1 MPGLESFIQE
11 QIHANLAPMMYAP
24 NVFPIEVAKM
34 LSGNPVD
41 QAIGVLSLTF
51 HGAQGLKNPDK
62 FSGTPDPYATVSINN
77 REVLGKTKTVTENA
91 SPRWNETVN
100 VILTS
105 LREPLTIHV
114 YDYNEYRKDKELGV
128 CTFNLE
134 QIETETEHE
143 NLHLEVIAGGRPR
156 GVVQCDIR
164 FFPVLEGEK
173 LADGTVEPAP
183 ESTTGIAKFEVE
195 QAKDLDGTRSLIG
208 QLNPYAVLLL
218 NGKEVQI
225 SKKLKRTNNPIWTDA
240 SKELLITDR
249 KKAKLGLVLKDD
261 RDLATDPVIGTY
273 QIKLDDMLELMNKGQ
288 EWYNLAGVKSGRVK
302 MRLQWKPVALKGAL
316 GGSGGYVTP
325 IGVMRIHF
333 MSGKDLKNL
342 DTVGKSDPY
351 ARINLSGVQKRR
363 TPTWKNNLNPDW
375 DEVFYIPIHNA
386 REKLTLEVMD
396 EENVGSDRS
405 MGKVDLAASDYVEQG
420 DDGEYLVHDTK
431 NEVVSRQLRIG
442 NNPPKGTINFTAAFY
457 PTIPTVDPEDEDDE
471 ERAKSKASMEGVR
484 QSIESNGH
492 AGRVRSNTAGTVGTV
507 GSVGTA
513 SGSSKSGEREMQKVL
528 AAGEKE
534 QVEAEEVKEKVVP
547 KLRLTADDLNR
558 YGK

>member
-1 MPGLESFIQE
+1 
-11 QIHANLAPMMYAP
+11 MMYAP

-51 HGAQGLKNPDK
+51 HGAQGLKNNDK

-77 REVLGKTKTVTENA
+77 REVLGKTKTVTQNA

-114 YDYNEYRKDKELGV
+114 YDFNDYRKDKELGV

-134 QIETETEHE
+134 QLETVTDHE

-164 FFPVLEGEK
+164 FFPVLEGNK
-173 LADGTVEPAP
+173 LPDGTMEPAP
-183 ESTTGIAKFEVE
+183 ESSTGIAKFEVE
-195 QAKDLDGTRSLIG
+195 QAKDLDGTKSLIG
-208 QLNPYAVLLL
+208 SLNPYAVLLL
-218 NGKEVQI
+218 NGKEVQS

-273 QIKLDDMLELMNKGQ
+273 QIKLDDMLELMAKGQ
-288 EWYNLAGVKSGRVK
+288 EWYNLAGVKSGRAK

-316 GGSGGYVTP
+316 GGSGGYITP
-325 IGVMRIHF
+325 IGVMRIHI

-351 ARINLSGVQKRR
+351 ARVNLSGIQKRR

-375 DEVFYIPIHNA
+375 DEVFYVPLHSA

-420 DDGEYLVHDTK
+420 EDGEYLVHDTK
-431 NEVVSRQLRIG
+431 HEVLAHQLRIG
-442 NNPPKGTINFTAAFY
+442 NGSPKGTLYFTAAFY
-457 PTIPTVDPEDEDDE
+457 PTIPTVDPEEEDE
-471 ERAKSKASMEGVR
+471 EEEAKAKASMDGVPK
-484 QSIESNGH
+484 IVEPNGQV
-492 AGRVRSNTAGTVGTV
+492 GRERSNTAGTVSTIAT
-507 GSVGTA
+507 TA
-513 SGSSKSGEREMQKVL
+513 SKAGEREMQRVL
-528 AAGEKE
+528 SAGEKE
-534 QVEAEEVKEKVVP
+534 QVEAEEVQTKVVP
-547 KLRLTADDLNR
+547 KIRVTAEDLTKYGMCQTTNRSELR
-558 YGK
+558 